1 MTLRAKALL
10 AALLVAAAALALA
23 WGGPRR
29 AGEVAV
35 YTSVDS
41 EYAQP
46 LAERFTQ
53 RTGIPVSLRTDS
65 EGTKTTG
72 MLARLRQF
80 KGRPDGDVFWNNE
93 QSATLLLAKEG
104 LLEPY
109 VSPRAAAIP
118 EPYKDPRGLWTGF
131 GLRARVLIYNTRH
144 VKPEEA
150 PKSFEQLTDAKW
162 RGRFCLATPLFGTT
176 RSHLVALVLALG
188 EEQGFELLRRL
199 RENGSAGGTRPDW
212 LQPGNSKTRDRV
224 AEGYFHL
231 GLTDTDDVYS
241 ALERGQPVQ
250 MVFLEQTA
258 EWPGV
263 FLIPNT
269 VALLKGGPNP
279 EAARKFV
286 DFLLDPETEE
296 WLAAQGARQ
305 IPVRGNVAV
314 PQGHPRLSDL
324 KSAQV
329 DPVKLQAQIEPLSE
343 RIDRLLR
350 GVDR

>member
-1 MTLRAKALL
+1 MPFWSR
-10 AALLVAAAALALA
+10 AALIVFLVVIAAVALA

-35 YTSVDS
+35 YTSVDD
-41 EYAQP
+41 EYAKP
-46 LAERFTQ
+46 LAARFTQ

-80 KGRPDGDVFWNNE
+80 KGRPDGAVFWNNE

-109 VSPRAAAIP
+109 VSPQAAAIP
-118 EPYKDPRGLWTGF
+118 EPYKDPQGLWTGF

-150 PKSFEQLTDAKW
+150 PKSLEQLTDPKW
-162 RGRFCLATPLFGTT
+162 RGRFCIATPLFGTT
-176 RSHLVALVLALG
+176 RSHLVSLVLALG
-188 EEQGFELLRRL
+188 EEKGFELLRRL

-250 MVFLEQTA
+250 MVFLEQAA

-305 IPVRGNVAV
+305 IPVRKNVRV
-314 PQGHPRLSDL
+314 PPGYPRLSDL
-324 KSAQV
+324 MPAEV
-329 DPVKLQAQIEPLSE
+329 DLVKLQAQIEPLSE

-350 GVDR
+350 GVDP

>member
-1 MTLRAKALL
+1 MSLGTK
-10 AALLVAAAALALA
+10 AALAVLVVVAAALALA
-23 WGGPRR
+23 WGGPRPAR
-29 AGEVAV
+29 EVAV
-35 YTSVDS
+35 YTSVDD
-41 EYAQP
+41 EYCKP
-46 LAERFTQ
+46 LAARFTE
-53 RTGIPVSLRTDS
+53 RTGITVSLRTDS
-65 EGTKTTG
+65 EDTKTTG

-80 KGRPDGDVFWNNE
+80 KDRPDGDVFWNNE
-93 QSATLLLAKEG
+93 QSATLLLAGEG

-118 EPYKDPRGLWTGF
+118 ETYKDPQGLWTGF

-150 PKSFEQLTDAKW
+150 PKSLEELADPKW
-162 RGRFCLATPLFGTT
+162 RGRFCIPKPLFGTT
-176 RSHLVALVLALG
+176 RSHLVSLVLALG
-188 EEQGFELLRRL
+188 KEKGFQLLRRL

-212 LQPGNSKTRDRV
+212 LQPGNSNSRDRV

-231 GLTDTDDVYS
+231 GLTDTDDVYL
-241 ALERGQPVQ
+241 AMERGQPVR

-269 VALLKGGPNP
+269 AALLKGGPNP

-305 IPVRGNVAV
+305 IPVRKNVPV
-314 PQGHPRLSDL
+314 PQGYPRLSDL
-324 KSAQV
+324 TSAQV
-329 DPVKLQAQIEPLSE
+329 DPVKLQAQLEPLSE